1 MLHLNKTS
9 NKYEDRG
16 YKLIHLD
23 MGHLSQNLYLL
34 SSAQQL
40 GIRAIFGLY
49 ENKVNEF
56 LEIDGENEFVLLS
69 HVLRN
74 KVSYA
79 SNYGYKIQRYI
90 L

>member
-1 MLHLNKTS
+1 
-9 NKYEDRG
+9 
-16 YKLIHLD
+16 

-69 HVLRN
+69 CF
-74 KVSYA
+74 
-79 SNYGYKIQRYI
+79 
-90 L
+90 